1 MAPHQIARR
10 VSAPDG
16 APPAGRSVTLAA
28 VHGNGGGAHRFARV
42 VPLMPPD
49 VTLFA
54 VTLPGF
60 AAVPADPALRTLP
73 GYAACLAEM
82 VAPLPRPR
90 VVLGHGIGGSIAL
103 ELVQR
108 QADLVDGL
116 ILHAP
121 VGTRLDRRLFP
132 RLMAVPGA
140 RALGKWLFAARPLRP
155 IFRRLLFSH
164 AVPQGYLDRFFE
176 EYRQC
181 SVFSQMFDLITPAW
195 FRGLRPTDLP
205 SALLWGEAE
214 RLLPVDQI
222 GDYRALLPR
231 VTVRRVPGWGHFP
244 MIEQPDAYAAEI
256 ADLARSLATQAAA
269 PQTASE
275 EQDRE
280 TVSSPPLHRNGQG
293 AGGWGTPT

>member
-1 MAPHQIARR
+1 MASHQIVQR
-10 VSAPDG
+10 VSPPGD
-16 APPAGRSVTLAA
+16 APPAGRVVTLVA
-28 VHGNGGGAHRFARV
+28 VHGNGGGARRFARV

-49 VTLFA
+49 VPLVA

-60 AAVPADPALRTLP
+60 AAVPADPALRTIAD
-73 GYAACLAEM
+73 YAACLSELL
-82 VAPLPRPR
+82 APRPRPR

-108 QADLVDGL
+108 QADMVDGL

-140 RALGKWLFAARPLRP
+140 RALGQRLFASRPLRP
-155 IFRRLLFSH
+155 ILRRLLFSH

-195 FRGLRPTDLP
+195 FRGLRPIDLP

-214 RLLPVDQI
+214 RLLAVEHLN
-222 GDYRALLPR
+222 DYRAILPR
-231 VTVRRVPGWGHFP
+231 ATIRRVPGWGHFP

-256 ADLARSLATQAAA
+256 AALARTLAA
-269 PQTASE
+269 QTTTPRA
-275 EQDRE
+275 
-280 TVSSPPLHRNGQG
+280 SSPPLHRNGEG
-293 AGGWGTPT
+293 RRRSRCSRRAAAGGWGLP